1 MEQNGILAL
10 TNAPVFESLLSF
22 TSDLCLQPLLAEAWE
37 HRPPGTWRF
46 WLRRG
51 VRFHNG
57 AQFDASAVVAT
68 VNAWGQGRNPIGLG
82 PRSAVAI
89 DDYTVDVTPNVA
101 NHRLLE
107 QLAHPGRR
115 IAAPGTVPG
124 TGARPEVTPMGTG
137 PFRFVRYR
145 PGVNLTVERFEGYW
159 DTPAR
164 VATLSFD
171 FLPDGDT
178 RLAALAGGRVDAIYD
193 VPRDPPAAMNLAH
206 LRVTQAPIG
215 MYCALLL
222 NHRGRTPYDILTD
235 VRVRRALALAV
246 DRKAIVAAWPGSAR
260 AEQTIVPSDVLG
272 SSAPLIKGHRYD
284 PDAAE
289 RLLDEA
295 GWHRRADGVR
305 QTTGGRQLR
314 LEMLVYSGEEQAPAP
329 TLVAEHLARVGVHVT
344 VSEPDPHDYG
354 DLMRA
359 GQGDIFASVGNQA
372 DANWLFLASLFTG
385 ASPGGA
391 YGDRFGPGAIYD
403 ELVTEAYATF
413 DPEESR
419 RLTAEALRIV
429 VDEEVTAVPLAGLA
443 RIHAMNERV
452 RGFVAHRAKGAQR
465 WSDVYLDTPDG
476 DNDTSPATLP
486 NGRRGG
492 EDEAW
497 S

>member
-1 MEQNGILAL
+1 MEQSGILAL
-10 TNAPVFESLLSF
+10 TNAPVLETLLSF
-22 TSDLCLQPLLAEAWE
+22 TSDLKLQPLLAEAWE

-57 AQFDASAVVAT
+57 APFDASAVLTT
-68 VNAWGQGRNPIGLG
+68 VNGWGERRNIMGLG
-82 PRSAVAI
+82 PRSAAAV
-89 DDYTVDVTPNVA
+89 DDYTVDITPTVA

-124 TGARPEVTPMGTG
+124 PGGRPDRTPTGTG
-137 PFRFVRYR
+137 PFRFVAYR
-145 PGVNLTVERFEGYW
+145 PGVDLAVERFPEYW
-159 DTPAR
+159 GPPAR
-164 VATLSFD
+164 VDALSFD
-171 FLPDGDT
+171 FLPDGSA
-178 RLAALAGGRVDAIYD
+178 RLAAVTSSRVDAIYD
-193 VPRDPPAAMNLAH
+193 VPRHRTAELNLAH
-206 LRVTQAPIG
+206 LRITRAPVG

-222 NHRGRTPYDILTD
+222 NHRGQSPHDMLTD

-246 DRKAIVAAWPGSAR
+246 DREAIVAAWPGSAS

-272 SSAPLIKGHRYD
+272 CYAPLIKGHRHD
-284 PDAAE
+284 PDEAE

-295 GWHRRADGVR
+295 GWHRGVDGIR
-305 QTTGGRQLR
+305 QTSGGRRLR
-314 LEMLVYSGEEQAPAP
+314 LKMLVYSGDEQVPAP
-329 TLVAEHLARVGVHVT
+329 KLVAEQLARVGVHAAVF
-344 VSEPDPHDYG
+344 EPDPHDYG

-385 ASPGGA
+385 VTPGGA
-391 YGDRFGPGAIYD
+391 YGDRFGPGAAYD
-403 ELVTEAYATF
+403 ELVTEAYAAP
-413 DPEESR
+413 DSEESR

-429 VDEEVTAVPLAGLA
+429 VDEEVTAGPIAGLG

-465 WSDVYLDTPDG
+465 WSGVVLDSPYG
-476 DNDTSPATLP
+476 DNDTSAATLP
-486 NGRRGG
+486 RGRRRGEGG
-492 EDEAW
+492 A
-497 S
+497 